1 MWQRVTAQGRTMSI
15 EVRASYTD
23 SFAHAFDPKGRITVP
38 SEWRQPM
45 FETSLFVLPS
55 KARCVRVYPA
65 SWLGRLQETVSQL
78 KSADP
83 QRIGVENL
91 ATTAQ
96 STTFDTQGRIMVKE
110 KLREGAGLKK
120 EAVLVGRLD
129 HFQIWDKAVWAK
141 QETATM
147 TVEEALS
154 AIGL

>member
-1 MWQRVTAQGRTMSI
+1 MST

-55 KARCVRVYPA
+55 KERCVRVYPA
-65 SWLGRLQETVSQL
+65 SWLGRLQEKVSQL
-78 KSADP
+78 AGSNP
-83 QRIGVENL
+83 QRVGVENL

-96 STTFDTQGRIMVKE
+96 SATFDTQGRIMVKE

-120 EAVLVGRLD
+120 DAMLVGRLD
-129 HFQIWDKAVWAK
+129 HFEIWDKAVWEK
-141 QETATM
+141 QRTASI
-147 TVEEALS
+147 TVEDALS

>member
-1 MWQRVTAQGRTMSI
+1 MST

-38 SEWRQPM
+38 AEWRQPT

-55 KARCVRVYPA
+55 KDRCVRVYPA
-65 SWLGRLQETVSQL
+65 SWLGRLQEKVSQL

-96 STTFDTQGRIMVKE
+96 TATFDTQGRIMVKE

-120 EAVLVGRLD
+120 DAMLVGRLD
-129 HFQIWDKAVWAK
+129 HFEIWDKTAWEK
-141 QETATM
+141 QETAAM
-147 TVEEALS
+147 TV
-154 AIGL
+154 